1 MTTPRKSA
9 LPPGSKRHWLLGI
22 GIGQV
27 KDPLGQL
34 VRGHQQYGDIVY
46 FHMHHGPSWL
56 LSHPDHA
63 QYVLADNASNF
74 LNMVS
79 GERDPLL
86 GRGLF
91 ASNGDFWRRQRRMVQ
106 SAFHRPRLALMVD
119 GLVRDAQRFAERWGP
134 HSGTGTPLEMLVQ
147 MRRLVISMLGNSIFT
162 EDVYESQEALRTG
175 MDDLGKLVHGRR
187 DSLLEAIR
195 GLLGIHGSRM
205 KVFFN
210 SVEQINT
217 GLYRLISERRQSP
230 AGKDDIL
237 TMLMEAK
244 DTQGV
249 AMTDLELRDELV
261 NLFIGGYES
270 TAVALTWILYE
281 VANHPEVEQ
290 RVRGELATVLEGRA
304 LTAESLQSLH
314 YTRAVV
320 EETLRVHPPAWN
332 FVRRSV
338 KEDEIGGFTMAPDT
352 KVLISPYILHRHPAF
367 WTEPER
373 YLPERFLP
381 EQKEGRHRF
390 AYLPF
395 GAGQRQCVG
404 NGYTVTLLTVA
415 LATLLQHYQW
425 RLAPNHQVVAI
436 AASTRRPR
444 DGVLATLHSAPKA
457 A

>member
-162 EDVYESQEALRTG
+162 EDIYESQEALRTG

-195 GLLGIHGSRM
+195 GLLGIHGARM

-217 GLYRLISERRQSP
+217 GLYRLIAERRQSP

-338 KEDEIGGFTMAPDT
+338 KEDEIGGFTMARGHQGADLP
-352 KVLISPYILHRHPAF
+352 LHPA
-367 WTEPER
+367 PAPR
-373 YLPERFLP
+373 VLDGARALPPRALP
-381 EQKEGRHRF
+381 PRAEGRPAPFRVPALRRWPAAVRGQWLHGDAADGGARH
-390 AYLPF
+390 AVAALPVAP
-395 GAGQRQCVG
+395 GTESSSRGDRRQHPPP
-404 NGYTVTLLTVA
+404 T
-415 LATLLQHYQW
+415 
-425 RLAPNHQVVAI
+425 
-436 AASTRRPR
+436 
-444 DGVLATLHSAPKA
+444 
-457 A
+457 